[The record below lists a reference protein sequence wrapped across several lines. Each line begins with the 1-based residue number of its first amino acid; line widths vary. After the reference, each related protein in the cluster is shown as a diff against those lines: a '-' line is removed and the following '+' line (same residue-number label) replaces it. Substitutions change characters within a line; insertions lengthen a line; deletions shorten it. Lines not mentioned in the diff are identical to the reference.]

1 MKINDKSSLTQSLEN
16 VYFQNELYP
25 DKGLVSTSVYDTI
38 LQQNYFFTKTE
49 VNRKRSAKWLMKPYL
64 ITPYSLCSRSSLA
77 TEVLVSSR
85 SFLRTHTSDI
95 HLCSPKSTPWL
106 LCSSLSLLPLLMPF
120 PYLSVSLCLE

>member
-1 MKINDKSSLTQSLEN
+1 MIRVVSHNHLKMFIFRMNFIQIKVLSALLT
-16 VYFQNELYP
+16 
-25 DKGLVSTSVYDTI
+25 VYDTI

-49 VNRKRSAKWLMKPYL
+49 VNRKRSAKWVMKLYL
-64 ITPYSLCSRSSLA
+64 ITPYSLSSRSSLA
-77 TEVLVSSR
+77 IEVLVSSR

-95 HLCSPKSTPWL
+95 HLYSPKSTPWL